1 MIEWN
6 EKQRWKDRNATE
18 SRRFGTSFDE
28 DCGERIYLCV
38 ESLPRGILIQGGKIR
53 TSFWTKSIALRVMEE
68 ECIVGGEED
77 LELGVL
83 R

>member
-1 MIEWN
+1 
-6 EKQRWKDRNATE
+6 
-18 SRRFGTSFDE
+18 
-28 DCGERIYLCV
+28 
-38 ESLPRGILIQGGKIR
+38 LPRGILIQGGKIR

-83 R
+83 RCRG